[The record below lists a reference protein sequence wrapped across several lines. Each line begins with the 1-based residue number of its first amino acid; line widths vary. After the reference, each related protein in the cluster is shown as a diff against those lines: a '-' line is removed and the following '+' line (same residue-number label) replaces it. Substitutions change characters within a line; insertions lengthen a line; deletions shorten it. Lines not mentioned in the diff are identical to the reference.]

1 MKKSTAGNKS
11 TVTYSETEN
20 EITVHI
26 RGAIREN
33 LKKIADTM
41 NGVSWCDNDNTAT
54 GILDTFIIG
63 YWLRQLE
70 TPTGKVGNV
79 PACGIGEATENIAEG
94 IYTGFEDGTPEDET
108 RKDELRTAFELAG
121 L

>member
-1 MKKSTAGNKS
+1 MNKSTANSKN
-11 TVTYSETEN
+11 TVTYDEAEN

-26 RGAIREN
+26 RGTIREN
-33 LKKIADTM
+33 LKKIADAM

-54 GILDTFIIG
+54 GVLDNFIIG

-70 TPTGKVGNV
+70 TPTGMVGNI
-79 PACGIGEATENIAEG
+79 PARGIGEATENIANG
-94 IYTGFEDGTPEDET
+94 IYTGFEDGTPEDEM
-108 RKDELRTAFELAG
+108 RKDELRTAFELVG